1 MQCLTCSESMSLTEI
16 YTCKYDL
23 YISIV
28 YRDLRETSI
37 RFALQIYNH
46 NLFNKSVNPHL
57 EAALGLKSWLPFL
70 RILQPDTHRNMEQ
83 MDL

>member
-1 MQCLTCSESMSLTEI
+1 MQSNFWGGSKKFGLAQNVLGPV
-16 YTCKYDL
+16 KG
-23 YISIV
+23 
-28 YRDLRETSI
+28 
-37 RFALQIYNH
+37 QGN

-57 EAALGLKSWLPFL
+57 EAALGSKSWLPFL